1 MTIKFQFT
9 AISVILP
16 LLVGCEPI
24 VDVRGNLPSKD
35 LLQDIEVGYIKKSEV
50 VDLLGSPSSVS
61 PFESDTWFYISERTE
76 TVAFFEPEIK
86 ERKVLVIKFDGKG
99 VARELKTYGL
109 DDARRIEIVSR
120 TTPTA
125 GKELTILKQLFGNLG
140 RFEGGTQNK

>member
-86 ERKVLVIKFDGKG
+86 ERKVLVIKFDGK
-99 VARELKTYGL
+99 A
-109 DDARRIEIVSR
+109 
-120 TTPTA
+120 
-125 GKELTILKQLFGNLG
+125 
-140 RFEGGTQNK
+140 